1 MTELAKEVRL
11 AASYGELSETLQQ
24 RIEVVMRFFLAL
36 GEGVDT
42 PAEEEPR
49 MKVPPAVPEAPESR
63 VNDDVSIFGMGRG
76 RGYDQTVRAL
86 SASHSARSSM
96 SSSPQDSFSRTP
108 SMVARPA
115 AQSARPSLYPFPCFL
130 TTHSASRME
139 ALSE

>member
-49 MKVPPAVPEAPESR
+49 MKVPPRLCQRHLKP
-63 VNDDVSIFGMGRG
+63 
-76 RGYDQTVRAL
+76 
-86 SASHSARSSM
+86 AS
-96 SSSPQDSFSRTP
+96 
-108 SMVARPA
+108 
-115 AQSARPSLYPFPCFL
+115 
-130 TTHSASRME
+130 TTT
-139 ALSE
+139 

>member
-49 MKVPPAVPEAPESR
+49 MKVPPAVPEAPEAR
-63 VNDDVSIFGMGRG
+63 VNDDVSIFGMGPRERLRPDG
-76 RGYDQTVRAL
+76 QGLVGKPLRAL
-86 SASHSARSSM
+86 VDVLFA
-96 SSSPQDSFSRTP
+96 P
-108 SMVARPA
+108 
-115 AQSARPSLYPFPCFL
+115 
-130 TTHSASRME
+130 
-139 ALSE
+139 